1 MRYAFKERRAADSH
15 PLPSRTRLGTSGVGT
30 RSRARLWMAWSGAR
44 AKMLSSSVSYAD
56 HLRSASEVLRG
67 ASAAARHL
75 KQHEHQI
82 DLDLERTF
90 PNHAEFRRFQDDRL
104 SADRAPGGPCA
115 STSGATNDAANDE
128 TAKPSRN
135 ENENSSRLGGSKLE
149 PLRRVLL
156 ALAHAVP
163 DVGYTQGMNFVCG
176 WCLLVLD
183 KDGGLGSLDKDAA
196 KHALEECAFWLM
208 RAVLEDVLPG
218 YFDPGLAALRFDL
231 DALDDDF
238 LAVAP
243 DAHAALEKAGCQLR
257 CFTPR
262 WLLCIMVGTA
272 PTAATLRV
280 WDALLLETPVSSGG
294 EHFRK
299 SLRFRPRDVLRRCA
313 LAMLTE
319 PGRARA
325 IAIAPGAAEAVESIR
340 AAGRGVADLQA
351 FLRRVRDLAPGAR
364 PAGLRAARGGS
375 TAAALATAD
384 PGAAAKPISVRLGP
398 ARNPSRNPARRNAAE
413 ATSAEAATPPRATFL
428 TATTDAA
435 PAPPALTPFG
445 VLLSAMRGAPAGEPA
460 KPRALRWGRN
470 SRLGGGGGDGE
481 GWKDGVAGRGSKR
494 LLLRG
499 ASRSGRENQNG
510 VEMDGGRG
518 ATPSRRRVVGV
529 DAMASWAS
537 PPSLRS
543 PIRPDAGYAHEP
555 PLATRSPL
563 ARMR

>member
-1 MRYAFKERRAADSH
+1 
-15 PLPSRTRLGTSGVGT
+15 
-30 RSRARLWMAWSGAR
+30 MAWSGAR

-56 HLRSASEVLRG
+56 HLRSASDLARG
-67 ASAAARHL
+67 DSAAARVL
-75 KQHEHQI
+75 KQHERQI

-90 PNHAEFRRFQDDRL
+90 PNHAAFRKRSWDDDVPL
-104 SADRAPGGPCA
+104 ENASARGGSSVDGS
-115 STSGATNDAANDE
+115 STSDAATNAASNGRMTSNDE
-128 TAKPSRN
+128 TATNGGDDDASR
-135 ENENSSRLGGSKLE
+135 GSKLE

-183 KDGGLGSLDKDAA
+183 KDEGLGSRDKDAA

-208 RAVLEDVLPG
+208 RAVLQDVLPG
-218 YFDPGLAALRFDL
+218 YFAPGLAALRFDL
-231 DALDDDF
+231 DALDDEF

-243 DAHAALEKAGCQLR
+243 DAHAALEKTGCHLR

-262 WLLCIMVGTA
+262 WLLCVMVGTA
-272 PTAATLRV
+272 PAAAALRV
-280 WDALLLETPVSSGG
+280 WDTLLLDAPGGAFDSNSETSEGAARASAMP
-294 EHFRK
+294 

-325 IAIAPGAAEAVESIR
+325 IAVAPGAAEAVESIR
-340 AAGRGVADLQA
+340 AAGRGVTDLQA

-364 PAGLRAARGGS
+364 PAGLRAALGS
-375 TAAALATAD
+375 TAVALA
-384 PGAAAKPISVRLGP
+384 AAA
-398 ARNPSRNPARRNAAE
+398 AAASRGPARRNAAA
-413 ATSAEAATPPRATFL
+413 ATAAAATTPPRAG
-428 TATTDAA
+428 AA
-435 PAPPALTPFG
+435 AAAAPPALTPFG
-445 VLLSAMRGAPAGEPA
+445 TLLSAMRGAPAREPA
-460 KPRALRWGRN
+460 KPRALRWGLE
-470 SRLGGGGGDGE
+470 RLGGDGGGDARG
-481 GWKDGVAGRGSKR
+481 KAGVAGRGSR
-494 LLLRG
+494 RRDG
-499 ASRSGRENQNG
+499 ASSGKGKREKENG
-510 VEMDGGRG
+510 VEMDGGCG
-518 ATPSRRRVVGV
+518 ATPSRRRVAGV

-543 PIRPDAGYAHEP
+543 PMRAATGYGPES

>member
-1 MRYAFKERRAADSH
+1 
-15 PLPSRTRLGTSGVGT
+15 
-30 RSRARLWMAWSGAR
+30 
-44 AKMLSSSVSYAD
+44 MLSSSVSYAD
-56 HLRSASEVLRG
+56 HLRSASDAARG
-67 ASAAARHL
+67 DSAAARTL
-75 KQHEHQI
+75 KQHERQI

-90 PNHAEFRRFQDDRL
+90 PNHAAFRKRSWDERDPEGNATAR
-104 SADRAPGGPCA
+104 GGSCA
-115 STSGATNDAANDE
+115 STSDAATKDIKSNDE
-128 TAKPSRN
+128 TAATRDDDASRVEPSR
-135 ENENSSRLGGSKLE
+135 GSKLE

-183 KDGGLGSLDKDAA
+183 EDKGLKGLEGLKGVGSRTDEEAAA
-196 KHALEECAFWLM
+196 KRRGAFSSEERAFWLM

-231 DALDDDF
+231 DALDDEF

-243 DAHAALEKAGCQLR
+243 DAHAALENLGCQLR

-262 WLLCIMVGTA
+262 WLLCVMVGTA
-272 PTAATLRV
+272 PAAATLRV

-325 IAIAPGAAEAVESIR
+325 IAVAPGAAEAVESIR
-340 AAGRGVADLQA
+340 AAGRGVTDLQA

-364 PAGLRAARGGS
+364 PAGLRAALGS
-375 TAAALATAD
+375 TAAALA
-384 PGAAAKPISVRLGP
+384 AAA
-398 ARNPSRNPARRNAAE
+398 AAASRGPARRNAAA
-413 ATSAEAATPPRATFL
+413 ATAAAATTPPRAG
-428 TATTDAA
+428 AA
-435 PAPPALTPFG
+435 AAAAPPALTPFG
-445 VLLSAMRGAPAGEPA
+445 TLLSAMRGAPAREPA
-460 KPRALRWGRN
+460 KPRALRWGLERP
-470 SRLGGGGGDGE
+470 GGDGGGDARG
-481 GWKDGVAGRGSKR
+481 KAGVAGRGSR
-494 LLLRG
+494 RRDG
-499 ASRSGRENQNG
+499 ASSGKGKREKENG
-510 VEMDGGRG
+510 VEMDGGCG
-518 ATPSRRRVVGV
+518 ATPSRRRVAGV

-543 PIRPDAGYAHEP
+543 PMRAAIGYGPES

>member
-1 MRYAFKERRAADSH
+1 
-15 PLPSRTRLGTSGVGT
+15 
-30 RSRARLWMAWSGAR
+30 MAWSGAR

-56 HLRSASEVLRG
+56 HLRSASDLARG
-67 ASAAARHL
+67 DSAAARVL
-75 KQHEHQI
+75 KQHERQI

-90 PNHAEFRRFQDDRL
+90 PNHAAFRKRSWDDDVPL
-104 SADRAPGGPCA
+104 GNASARGGSSVDGS
-115 STSGATNDAANDE
+115 STSDAATNAASNGRMTSNDE
-128 TAKPSRN
+128 TATNSRDDDA
-135 ENENSSRLGGSKLE
+135 SRVDPLDPLDRGSKLE

-183 KDGGLGSLDKDAA
+183 KDEGLGSRDKDAA

-208 RAVLEDVLPG
+208 RAVLQDVLPG
-218 YFDPGLAALRFDL
+218 YFAPGLAALRFDL
-231 DALDDDF
+231 DALDDEF

-243 DAHAALEKAGCQLR
+243 DAHAALEKTGCHLR

-262 WLLCIMVGTA
+262 WLLCVMVGTA
-272 PTAATLRV
+272 PAAAALRV
-280 WDALLLETPVSSGG
+280 WDTLLLDAPGGAFDSNSETSEGAARASAMP
-294 EHFRK
+294 

-325 IAIAPGAAEAVESIR
+325 IAVAPGAAEAVESIR
-340 AAGRGVADLQA
+340 AAGRGVTDLQA

-364 PAGLRAARGGS
+364 PAGLRAALGS
-375 TAAALATAD
+375 TAVALA
-384 PGAAAKPISVRLGP
+384 AAA
-398 ARNPSRNPARRNAAE
+398 AAASRGPARRNAAA
-413 ATSAEAATPPRATFL
+413 ATAAAATTPPRAG
-428 TATTDAA
+428 AA
-435 PAPPALTPFG
+435 AAAAPPALTPFG
-445 VLLSAMRGAPAGEPA
+445 TLLSAMRGAPAREPA
-460 KPRALRWGRN
+460 KPRALRWGLE
-470 SRLGGGGGDGE
+470 RLGGDGGGDARG
-481 GWKDGVAGRGSKR
+481 KAGVAGRGSR
-494 LLLRG
+494 RRDG
-499 ASRSGRENQNG
+499 ASSGKGKREKENG
-510 VEMDGGRG
+510 VEMDGGCG
-518 ATPSRRRVVGV
+518 ATPSRRRVAGV

-543 PIRPDAGYAHEP
+543 PMRAATGYGPES

>member
-128 TAKPSRN
+128 TTKPSRN

-280 WDALLLETPVSSGG
+280 WDALLLDAPGG
-294 EHFRK
+294 GGALAYSK
-299 SLRFRPRDVLRRCA
+299 AMPSLRFRPRDVLRRCA
-313 LAMLTE
+313 LALLTE

-325 IAIAPGAAEAVESIR
+325 IAVAPGAAEAVESIR
-340 AAGRGVADLQA
+340 SAGRGVADLQA

-364 PAGLRAARGGS
+364 PAGLRAALGS
-375 TAAALATAD
+375 TAAALATAAA
-384 PGAAAKPISVRLGP
+384 AAAKPVSARLGS
-398 ARNPSRNPARRNAAE
+398 AAASRIPARRNAADVK
-413 ATSAEAATPPRATFL
+413 TPPRAG
-428 TATTDAA
+428 APDAA
-435 PAPPALTPFG
+435 SAPPALTPFG
-445 VLLSAMRGAPAGEPA
+445 NLLSVMRSAPARELA
-460 KPRALRWGRN
+460 KPRALRWGPERP
-470 SRLGGGGGDGE
+470 GGNREHGEDGN
-481 GWKDGVAGRGSKR
+481 DDVAGRGSKR
-494 LLLRG
+494 RN
-499 ASRSGRENQNG
+499 ARVSRSGRENRDG
-510 VEMDGGRG
+510 VEMDGGCG
-518 ATPSRRRVVGV
+518 ATPSRRRVTGV

-543 PIRPDAGYAHEP
+543 PIRAAVGYQHEP
-555 PLATRSPL
+555 SLATRSPL

>member
-1 MRYAFKERRAADSH
+1 M
-15 PLPSRTRLGTSGVGT
+15 GM

-56 HLRSASEVLRG
+56 HLRSASDAARG
-67 ASAAARHL
+67 DSAAARTL
-75 KQHEHQI
+75 KQHERQI

-90 PNHAEFRRFQDDRL
+90 PNHAAFRKRSWDD
-104 SADRAPGGPCA
+104 DPEGNRARGGSCA
-115 STSGATNDAANDE
+115 STSDVACSNAATNRRMTSNDE
-128 TAKPSRN
+128 TAATRDDDDASRLDPSR
-135 ENENSSRLGGSKLE
+135 GSKLE

-183 KDGGLGSLDKDAA
+183 EDEGLGSRDKDAA

-208 RAVLEDVLPG
+208 RAVLQDVLPG
-218 YFDPGLAALRFDL
+218 YFAPGLAALRFDL
-231 DALDDDF
+231 DALDDEF

-243 DAHAALEKAGCQLR
+243 DAHAALENLGCQLR

-262 WLLCIMVGTA
+262 WLLCVMVGTA
-272 PTAATLRV
+272 PAAATLRV

-460 KPRALRWGRN
+460 KPRALRWGRD

-510 VEMDGGRG
+510 VEMDGGCG

-543 PIRPDAGYAHEP
+543 PMRAAAGYGPES